1 MQGYCMDSYDNS
13 CLAYY
18 TYLARIEQIE
28 NSMSA
33 ADWRLA
39 LPDLEKLLK
48 MDADGGE
55 DGGVSNDFLNYPVF
69 FVC

>member
-1 MQGYCMDSYDNS
+1 MKRNFLHFCIGCKANHDDSCS
-13 CLAYY
+13 TYY
-18 TYLARIEQIE
+18 TYLVRIEQME
-28 NSMSA
+28 KSMSA

-55 DGGVSNDFLNYPVF
+55 DGGGEKRF
-69 FVC
+69 